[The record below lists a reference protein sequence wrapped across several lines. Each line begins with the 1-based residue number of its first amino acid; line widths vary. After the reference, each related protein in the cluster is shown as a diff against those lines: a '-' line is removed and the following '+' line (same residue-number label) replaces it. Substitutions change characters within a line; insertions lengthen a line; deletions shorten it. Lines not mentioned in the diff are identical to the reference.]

1 MIGPGQQG
9 PPDFVE
15 RIDSAGGTPPKG
27 LFLPNYYRPGGRTK
41 GRSRASRLARGRVP
55 YAAIDLMTARLDRLL
70 RDTVGMNVRQPSSNV
85 PPFRAQQ
92 WTRRDAFSVAA
103 AGSIT
108 RNIGFDNTGN
118 ATPVAEGVNG
128 VLTMFRAWIYSDN
141 QGGLVTPGSASM
153 SLFVNGATPAGFRNV
168 AVGFIATETI
178 TDAAGSD
185 TFGAIIEPFEVL
197 VPLKL
202 MTGDVL
208 TFTLFG
214 GGGQQQNVAFQS
226 SGWFYPIEVEAD
238 GILGTVADRGSGVRP
253 SGGIAQRADR

>member
-1 MIGPGQQG
+1 MRGPGVPG

-15 RIDSAGGTPPKG
+15 RIDSAGGRPARG
-27 LFLPNYYRPGGRTK
+27 LCLPNYYRPGGRTK
-41 GRSRASRLARGRVP
+41 ASRLARGRIP
-55 YAAIDLMTARLDRLL
+55 FAAIDVLTQRLDRLL

-92 WTRRDAFSVAA
+92 WTRLDAFSVAA

-108 RNIGFDNTGN
+108 RSIGFDNTN
-118 ATPVAEGVNG
+118 TPTPVPEGVNG
-128 VLTMFRAWIYSDN
+128 VMTMFRAWIYSDN
-141 QGGLVTPGSASM
+141 QGVLVTPGAASM

-185 TFGAIIEPFEVL
+185 TFGAIVEPFEVL

-214 GGGQQQNVAFQS
+214 GGGAQQNVAFQA

-238 GILGTVADRGSGVRP
+238 GILGTVADRGSGARA
-253 SGGIAQRADR
+253 SGGIRERERR